1 MTNSDRKIPEYMG
14 RSVSYQSP
22 HHRGWRK
29 KKDRYLHRKDR
40 KELNESVLHDS
51 TFTRN
56 QDRYNYFSDKES
68 NVSIKSFHQNSFIK
82 GFKYDYEENFVN
94 IPDTIT
100 DKNEYKSFYKPC
112 YRSKQTSLS
121 KIPSIFIDEMNNI
134 KIYWEKMEPQEKLKL
149 FSFENK
155 EREPNII
162 YNELKNIIDSIGYIT
177 DEEFIAF
184 SWQYACLTNVNIMTQ
199 IKRLARRG
207 TVQKFIKNYH
217 K

>member
-1 MTNSDRKIPEYMG
+1 MTNSDRKKPEYMG
-14 RSVSYQSP
+14 RSVSYQSA
-22 HHRGWRK
+22 HDRGWRK

-40 KELNESVLHDS
+40 KELNESVLNDS

-68 NVSIKSFHQNSFIK
+68 ETSIKSFHQNRFFK
-82 GFKYDYEENFVN
+82 DFKYKNEENFID

-100 DKNEYKSFYKPC
+100 DKKDYEFLFSFD
-112 YRSKQTSLS
+112 RGTQTTLS

-162 YNELKNIIDSIGYIT
+162 YNEIKNILDSIGYLT

-184 SWQYACLTNVNIMTQ
+184 SWQYACLTNINIMTH